1 MEVHHHSHSARK
13 KWTHYFWEF
22 LMLFLA
28 VFCGFLAEM
37 KLEHTIEHQR
47 EKKYAAS
54 LFEDLRKD
62 TIDLTED
69 IRWWNM
75 QMKHTDTIL
84 SELERPSEERD
95 PLRLYKNLSVMRRYN
110 GFEYHDRT
118 IDQLK
123 NAGYFRLFRK
133 QNVAN
138 SLMEYDALVR
148 RTLLSIEDGASTLY
162 FNSNLLMNKFTDTR
176 YFHTQVTFNNLDSLY
191 LIRPDVFR
199 LKNNEDEI
207 FEYANHL
214 RYYRGNMVLR
224 NGVMR
229 NLLAQ
234 ARGLINLVKE
244 EYHLED

>member
-1 MEVHHHSHSARK
+1 MEVHHHSHTARK

-47 EKKYAAS
+47 EKKYAIS
-54 LFEDLRKD
+54 LYEDLLKD
-62 TIDLTED
+62 TLDLSAD
-69 IRWWNM
+69 LRWWNM
-75 QMKHTDTIL
+75 QIRHTDTIL
-84 SELERPSEERD
+84 SELELPPQKRNF
-95 PLRLYKNLSVMRRYN
+95 LRLYRNLAVMRRYN

-133 QNVAN
+133 QKVAN
-138 SLMEYDALVR
+138 SLMEYDAMVR
-148 RTLLSIEDGASTLY
+148 RTLLSIEEGASTLY

-176 YFHTQVTFNNLDSLY
+176 YFPTLITFYNLDSLY
-191 LIRPDVFR
+191 TIQPEVFR
-199 LKNNEDEI
+199 TKNNEDVI

-224 NGVMR
+224 NAIMQ
-229 NLLAQ
+229 NLLSH
-234 ARGLINLVKE
+234 ARTLIRTVKD
-244 EYHLED
+244 EYHLKK